1 MTAFSAINLAEL
13 PPPEV
18 IARLDFETIFAA
30 LKEDLIAR
38 DPDLAPVLD
47 LESEPATKV
56 LQVWAYRELLLRA
69 EFDDAGR
76 GNMLAFASGSN
87 LEQLGAFYGVTRA
100 IVQVADPLAI
110 PPVPEILEDDERL
123 RRRTQL
129 ALEGFTTA
137 GPRGSYHFWG
147 LGASP
152 LVKDIGV
159 LSPVAG
165 QVEVTVLS
173 TEGTGVADAALQATV
188 FAALNDDDV
197 RPLTDQLVV
206 QSATI
211 VQYSVVASL
220 TLYDGPDSSLVV
232 AAANTAVSTYV
243 ETHHRLG
250 YDITVSGLHA
260 ALHQSGVQ
268 NVVMTSPAADIV
280 VGSTEAAHCVAV
292 TISVGGVDV

>member
-30 LKEDLIAR
+30 LKADLIAR

-76 GNMLAFASGSN
+76 GNMLAFASGAD
-87 LEQLGAFYGVTRA
+87 LEQLAAFYGVTRA
-100 IVQVADPLAI
+100 VVQVADPSAT

-211 VQYSVVASL
+211 TTYDVVA
-220 TLYDGPDSSLVV
+220 TLVLYAGPDAALVSE
-232 AAANTAVSTYV
+232 AAQTAVNAYV
-243 ETHHRLG
+243 DDHHRLEH
-250 YDITVSGLHA
+250 DITISGLHA
-260 ALHQSGVQ
+260 ALHQAGVQ
-268 NVVMTSPAADIV
+268 NVDLTSPAADIV
-280 VGSTEAAHCVAV
+280 VGATQAAHCGSV
-292 TISVGGVDV
+292 TLTIGGRDV

>member
-30 LKEDLIAR
+30 LKADLAAR
-38 DPDLAPVLD
+38 DPNLAPVLD
-47 LESEPATKV
+47 LESETATKM

-76 GNMLAFASGSN
+76 GNMLAFASGAN
-87 LEQLGAFYGVTRA
+87 LEQLAAFYGVTRA
-100 IVQVADPLAI
+100 VVQVANPSAT

-159 LSPVAG
+159 LSPEPG

-173 TEGTGVADAALQATV
+173 TESTGVADAALQATV

-197 RPLTDQLVV
+197 RPLTDRVVV
-206 QSATI
+206 QSAT
-211 VQYSVVASL
+211 VVAYNLVASL
-220 TLYDGPDSSLVV
+220 TLYVLGVSQTDPALIDALGRYFALANKPDEAEVMAPLIFKEIHFRLL
-232 AAANTAVSTYV
+232 TAP
-243 ETHHRLG
+243 HGGMLRRLLRR
-250 YDITVSGLHA
+250 DSHASRIGLA
-260 ALHQSGVQ
+260 IEQ
-268 NVVMTSPAADIV
+268 I
-280 VGSTEAAHCVAV
+280 
-292 TISVGGVDV
+292 

>member
-18 IARLDFETIFAA
+18 VARLDFETIFAD
-30 LKEDLIAR
+30 LKADLVAR

-76 GNMLAFASGSN
+76 GNMLAFASGAG
-87 LEQLGAFYGVTRA
+87 LEQLAAFYGVTRA
-100 IVQVADPLAI
+100 VVQVADPSAT

-173 TEGTGVADAALQATV
+173 TEGTGVADAALQAAV
-188 FAALNDDDV
+188 FSALNDDDV

-206 QSATI
+206 QSAT
-211 VQYSVVASL
+211 VVAYDVVATL
-220 TLYDGPDSSLVV
+220 VLYDGPDAALVSE
-232 AAANTAVSTYV
+232 AAEAAVNAYV

-250 YDITVSGLHA
+250 HDITISGLHA
-260 ALHQSGVQ
+260 ALHQAGVQ
-268 NVVMTSPAADIV
+268 NVDLSSPAADIV
-280 VGSTEAAHCVAV
+280 VGATQAAHCGSVNL
-292 TISVGGVDV
+292 TIGGRDV

>member
-1 MTAFSAINLAEL
+1 MSAFSAINLADL

-30 LKEDLIAR
+30 LKADLIAR

-69 EFDDAGR
+69 EIDDAGR
-76 GNMLAFASGSN
+76 GNMLAFANGAN
-87 LEQLGAFYGVTRA
+87 LEQLAAFFGVTRA
-100 IVQVADPLAI
+100 VVQIADPSEA
-110 PPVPEILEDDERL
+110 PPRPEILEDDERL

-137 GPRGSYHFWG
+137 GSRGSYHFWG

-159 LSPVAG
+159 LSPVPG
-165 QVEVTVLS
+165 QVQVTVLS
-173 TEGTGVADAALQATV
+173 SEGAGVADATLQATV
-188 FAALNDDDV
+188 LAALNDEDV
-197 RPLTDQLVV
+197 RPLTDQVAV
-206 QSATI
+206 QSASI
-211 VQYSVVASL
+211 ISYEVVASL
-220 TLYDGPDSSLVV
+220 VLFDGPDSSLVV
-232 AAANTAVSTYV
+232 AVAEQAVRSYV
-243 ETHHRLG
+243 DAQHRLG
-250 YDITVSGLHA
+250 FDVTVSGLHS

-268 NVVMTSPAADIV
+268 NVIMTSPAANIV
-280 VGSTEAAHCVAV
+280 VGETEAAHCGVVA
-292 TISVGGVDV
+292 ISVSDASV